1 MRGENMGSTLKSR
14 RALAAILI
22 VIVAISL
29 TGLSTYAVINNQK
42 FTQQSY
48 LLSIVLFQ
56 MGQPRIV
63 SCAPNIDEILCGLGL
78 EEYIVGC
85 VDHDPYG
92 MGYSMQD
99 YYLPRIVELILAGK
113 IKNEINWWLPSVE
126 SIVSLNPTIV
136 LLDSGNPNQVSLYS
150 SLVSQGIY
158 SFLVPQGTSISQIEV
173 SILQVGSLFKRSSVA
188 QALVDKMETKIN
200 TIQGNVSSQPVLNVL
215 VCVWIDFSEN
225 QVYTCGNNT
234 FLSEIVQKA
243 GGLNVFYDD
252 TRPWPIVTLAEAA
265 AKNPDKIIILDHYA
279 DLNPTTTYINIKNDP
294 NLGNTPAALNDEIYF
309 VQGQAENLFSR
320 PGPRVAE
327 GVELL
332 ANILFPVLFN
342 ATFTGPPYILNTGNY
357 KGYLTSFIL
366 E

>member
-1 MRGENMGSTLKSR
+1 MGTTLKSR

-22 VIVAISL
+22 VIVAVSV

-42 FTQQSY
+42 STQQNY
-48 LLSIVLFQ
+48 LLGLVLFQ
-56 MGQPRIV
+56 LGQPRIV
-63 SCAPNIDEILCGLGL
+63 SCAANIDEILYGLGL
-78 EEYIVGC
+78 EEYMVGC

-92 MGYSMQD
+92 MGYSMED

-113 IKNEINWWLPSVE
+113 IKNEINWWSPSLE

-136 LLDSGNPNQVSLYS
+136 LLDSGVPAQVSLYS

-158 SFLVPQGTSISQIEV
+158 SFLVPQGTRISQIEV
-173 SILQVGSLFKRSSVA
+173 SILQIGSLFKRSSVA
-188 QALVDKMETKIN
+188 QALVNKMETKIS
-200 TIQGNVSSQPVLNVL
+200 TIQENVSSQTTLNVL
-215 VCVWIDFSEN
+215 VCVWIDFD
-225 QVYTCGNNT
+225 QHQIYTCGNNT

-243 GGLNVFYDD
+243 GGLNVFYDN
-252 TRPWPIVTLAEAA
+252 TQSWPVVTFVQAA
-265 AKNPDKIIILDHYA
+265 TKNPDKIIILDHYA
-279 DLNPTTTYINIKNDP
+279 DLDPTMTYSKIRSDP
-294 NLGNTPAALNDEIYF
+294 NLGSTPAALNNEIYF

-332 ANILFPVLFN
+332 ANILFPALFN
-342 ATFTGPPYILNTGNY
+342 ETFIGPPYILDTGNY
-357 KGYLTSFIL
+357 KSYLESFIL

>member
-1 MRGENMGSTLKSR
+1 MGTTLKSK

-22 VIVAISL
+22 VIVAISV

-42 FTQQSY
+42 STQQNY

-56 MGQPRIV
+56 LGQPRIV
-63 SCAPNIDEILCGLGL
+63 SCAPSIDEILYGLGL
-78 EEYIVGC
+78 VDYIVGC

-92 MGYSMQD
+92 YGYSMQD
-99 YYLPRIVELILAGK
+99 FYLPRIVELILAGR
-113 IKNEINWWLPSVE
+113 IKNEINWWSPSPE

-136 LLDSGNPNQVSLYS
+136 LLDSGVPAQVSLYS

-158 SFLVPQGTSISQIEV
+158 SFLVPQGTRISQIEV
-173 SILQVGSLFKRSSVA
+173 SILQIGSLFKRSSVA
-188 QALVDKMETKIN
+188 QALVDKMETKIS
-200 TIQGNVSSQPVLNVL
+200 TIQGNVSSQSVLNVL
-215 VCVWIDFSEN
+215 VCVWIDFDRD
-225 QVYTCGNNT
+225 QIYTCGNST

-252 TRPWPIVTLAEAA
+252 TQPWPIKTFVQAA

-279 DLNPTTTYINIKNDP
+279 YLDPSTTYTNIKTDP
-294 NLGNTPAALNDEIYF
+294 NLGNTPAAMNDEIYF

-342 ATFTGPPYILNTGNY
+342 ETFTGPPYILNTGNY
-357 KGYLTSFIL
+357 KSYVELLIL